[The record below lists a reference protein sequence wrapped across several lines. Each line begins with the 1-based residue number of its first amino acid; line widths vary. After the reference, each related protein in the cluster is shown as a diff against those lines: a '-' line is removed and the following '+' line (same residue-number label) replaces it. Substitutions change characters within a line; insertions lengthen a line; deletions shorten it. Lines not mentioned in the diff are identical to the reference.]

1 MQNLNIQISSN
12 FLIFGIFLVLSSF
25 IFGMFEGRSLSG
37 SVVECACQWKVV
49 STELSVRLSSLGGT
63 ATSVDVRERPPVVR
77 VHKIVGVLNTYV
89 STVESLKYLHSVH
102 MHLHPILSV
111 VSERDAERG
120 ADDGQ

>member
-1 MQNLNIQISSN
+1 M
-12 FLIFGIFLVLSSF
+12 
-25 IFGMFEGRSLSG
+25 
-37 SVVECACQWKVV
+37 CCQWKVV

-89 STVESLKYLHSVH
+89 STVESLKYLHSVICIYI
-102 MHLHPILSV
+102 PFVCSV
-111 VSERDAERG
+111 RTGRRAG